1 MLIIATV
8 ISGLALLAATICII
22 LLVQEK
28 KRNQKR
34 SAATADYIEAE
45 VTAAF
50 LETNKKIEILKKEY
64 ERALKNQKQEFEKEI
79 QKLESN
85 LELMDINLTSQINE
99 TNFGIE
105 AMKEGC
111 EKRFSNLENGLIP
124 DHEEAKRAVQS
135 LNDFN
140 RGISSIM
147 GFDPY
152 EALKRENQMVQTE
165 EDD

>member
-1 MLIIATV
+1 MVIIATV

-45 VTAAF
+45 VTHAF
-50 LETNKKIEILKKEY
+50 LETNEKIESLRVET
-64 ERALKNQKQEFEKEI
+64 EKRI
-79 QKLESN
+79 SDLES
-85 LELMDINLTSQINE
+85 
-99 TNFGIE
+99 GV
-105 AMKEGC
+105 
-111 EKRFSNLENGLIP
+111 IP

-152 EALKRENQMVQTE
+152 EALKRENQLVQTE

>member
-1 MLIIATV
+1 MLIVATV
-8 ISGLALLAATICII
+8 LSGLALLAAGTALVLTI
-22 LLVQEK
+22 QEK

-45 VTAAF
+45 VTRAY
-50 LETNKKIEILKKEY
+50 LEAVKKIEN
-64 ERALKNQKQEFEKEI
+64 A
-79 QKLESN
+79 
-85 LELMDINLTSQINE
+85 
-99 TNFGIE
+99 
-105 AMKEGC
+105 
-111 EKRFSNLENGLIP
+111 EKRLEKRIIDLENGLIP

-152 EALKRENQMVQTE
+152 EALNRERQPVQTE
-165 EDD
+165 REDD

>member
-8 ISGLALLAATICII
+8 ISGLALLAAIICII

-50 LETNKKIEILKKEY
+50 LEADKKIEILKKEY
-64 ERALKNQKQEFEKEI
+64 DWALENQKQEFEKEI
-79 QKLESN
+79 QKLECN
-85 LELMDINLTSQINE
+85 LDLMDTNLTSQIDE
-99 TNFGIE
+99 TNRKLK
-105 AMKEGC
+105 AMNEDC
-111 EKRFSNLENGLIP
+111 ENRFSNLENGLIP

-152 EALKRENQMVQTE
+152 EALKRENQLVQTE

>member
-1 MLIIATV
+1 MLTIVTV
-8 ISGLALLAATICII
+8 FSGLALLAATVSII

-50 LETNKKIEILKKEY
+50 LEANKKLEIL
-64 ERALKNQKQEFEKEI
+64 KQEFELRI
-79 QKLESN
+79 SYLE
-85 LELMDINLTSQINE
+85 
-99 TNFGIE
+99 
-105 AMKEGC
+105 K
-111 EKRFSNLENGLIP
+111 GLIP

-152 EALKRENQMVQTE
+152 EALKRENQQLQTE
-165 EDD
+165 EVD

>member
-1 MLIIATV
+1 MVIIATV
-8 ISGLALLAATICII
+8 ISGLALLAATICIV

-45 VTAAF
+45 VTRAF
-50 LETNKKIEILKKEY
+50 LEADKKMEILNK
-64 ERALKNQKQEFEKEI
+64 EFEWALEEQKNDFEREI

-85 LELMDINLTSQINE
+85 LDLMDSNLTSQINE
-99 TNFGIE
+99 TNFE
-105 AMKEGC
+105 LKEMKEGC
-111 EKRFSNLENGLIP
+111 ENRFSNLENGLIP

-152 EALKRENQMVQTE
+152 EALKRENQLVQTE
-165 EDD
+165 EDE